1 MDGTAVSETGG
12 GWTRRVLAA
21 FRGPRGFLNMI
32 LLGLAIRFVLAPL
45 TFNNF
50 DVTYW
55 VRIANMAE
63 SGVGLYGIEGYYY
76 TSPWGYFVAFAALV
90 STMLGISP
98 FAVYDPD
105 LSYLYGL
112 NNLAGDIVPTLGFVM
127 IIKVMLILV
136 DVAVAF
142 LIRHAVVGFT
152 GSGDKAVFASALW
165 FLCPLVIFESSV
177 HGMFDCISALFL
189 AVSVILLTRRRYA
202 LSGLSMLLAA
212 MTKFFPLFMVPVMLA
227 WIVRREG
234 LDRNGA
240 VSAVKYLVGLAC
252 GFILLVL
259 PDALAG
265 DFAETLSFITT
276 RAGTQ
281 VLRFI
286 TPVNA
291 LILAVLI
298 VAAAAAAWIWCSRN
312 GGRVSRIIS
321 EASAP
326 GAERRAAK
334 ALAALWAVAAV
345 AVLTLSFLMG
355 KSASAFMML
364 AFLLSAAIELY
375 LAYVLLFKG
384 DLSSE
389 RLASVLVISSLA
401 VFIWSPAPQYLIFMI
416 PFLAVYASVCKNGL
430 VRPMMMFAVAYSVL
444 TLAYGHVA
452 YLIPMESIGLISDS
466 FLESAAAFLSTE
478 IFGTTVYDIISTV
491 ADVAAEATLVYL
503 AYRWYRESGGYGV
516 VAFGREDVIN
526 GFTPMETRHD

>member
-1 MDGTAVSETGG
+1 M
-12 GWTRRVLAA
+12 LAA

-265 DFAETLSFITT
+265 DFADTLSFITT

-298 VAAAAAAWIWCSRN
+298 VAAAAAWIWCSRN